1 MSTPTP
7 SLRRR
12 VIRSGLLAVAV
23 LEAIVLVAVFLAV
36 KLQLDASRASDVEI
50 TRTLTVL
57 AITEL
62 AGFVLTLLLG
72 AIVLRRTTESAMA
85 PLSAVVAAADRTAA
99 GDRGHRIVP
108 DDPTTE
114 LGRLAGS
121 FDAMVAALEE
131 AVADARASDE
141 RSQRFLQDAA
151 HQLRTPIATIRASV
165 ELIMRVDDPA
175 ERDQLLVG
183 IVRETAR
190 SSRLLSA
197 LLRVARLDRGEP
209 PARVETDL
217 AGLCVDE
224 VERARSLSPGLD
236 IRCETRGD
244 LPRVDLHAA
253 DVREALANLL
263 DNARRHATSRIT
275 VTVGRHGTSVLV
287 RVEDDGPGIAPDRAE
302 TVFERF
308 SSDAP
313 GGSGLGLPIARGIAE
328 AHGGGLVYRDGGF
341 DLTLAVGSG
350 TGTTPA

>member
-1 MSTPTP
+1 MTPTP

-12 VIRSGLLAVAV
+12 VIRSGILAVAV
-23 LEAIVLVAVFLAV
+23 LEAVVLVAVFVAV
-36 KLQLDASRASDVEI
+36 KLQLEASLASDAEVA
-50 TRTLTVL
+50 RTLTVL
-57 AITEL
+57 AVTEV

-72 AIVLRRTTESAMA
+72 AVVLRRTTESAMA
-85 PLSAVVAAADRTAA
+85 PLSVVAATADRTAA
-99 GDRGHRIVP
+99 GDRGHRILP

-114 LGRLAGS
+114 LGRLAAS
-121 FDAMVAALEE
+121 FDAMVAALED
-131 AVADARASDE
+131 AVADARESDE

-165 ELIMRVDDPA
+165 ELIIRVDDPA

-209 PARVETDL
+209 PQRVETDL
-217 AGLCVDE
+217 AGLCDDE
-224 VERARSLSPGLD
+224 VDRARSLSPALD
-236 IRCETRGD
+236 IRCETRGVV
-244 LPRVDLHAA
+244 PTVHIHAA

-263 DNARRHATSRIT
+263 DNARRHATSSVT
-275 VTVGRHGTSVLV
+275 VTVEAQDGCVLI
-287 RVEDDGPGIAPDRAE
+287 RVEDDGPGITPDRAE
-302 TVFERF
+302 SVFERF

-341 DLTLAVGSG
+341 DLTLAVASEDVA
-350 TGTTPA
+350 TSV